1 MALVMGDLVGGDV
14 EASHSRILSEL
25 RILEGKRVGVPHFLF
40 GLGLGL
46 GFLRISDLP
55 FFFC

>member
-1 MALVMGDLVGGDV
+1 MGDLVGGDV